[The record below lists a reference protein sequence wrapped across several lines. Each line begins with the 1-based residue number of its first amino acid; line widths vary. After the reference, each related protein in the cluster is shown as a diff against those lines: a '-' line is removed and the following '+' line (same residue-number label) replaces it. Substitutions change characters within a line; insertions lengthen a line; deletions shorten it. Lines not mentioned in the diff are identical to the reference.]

1 MSGMEEILLA
11 SNVYLTTHDLF
22 QGKSQAVRDLYSLLL
37 DALNKIGP
45 IRETQ
50 KEILVSFENRK
61 VFANAIIR
69 NRSIKLILRTD
80 HKIASPRI
88 LSVEHVA
95 QKSYDYT
102 ILLETQKDIDEE
114 LLKWLGDA
122 YRTSK

>member
-1 MSGMEEILLA
+1 MLA
-11 SNVYLTTHDLF
+11 TNVYLTTYDLF

-37 DALNKIGP
+37 EKLNKIGP

-50 KEILVSFENRK
+50 KEISVSFENRK
-61 VFANAIIR
+61 VFATALIR
-69 NRSIKLILRTD
+69 NRTIKLILRAS

-95 QKSYDYT
+95 QKSFDHT
-102 ILLETQKDIDEE
+102 ILLESGKDIDEE

-122 YRTSK
+122 YHTSE